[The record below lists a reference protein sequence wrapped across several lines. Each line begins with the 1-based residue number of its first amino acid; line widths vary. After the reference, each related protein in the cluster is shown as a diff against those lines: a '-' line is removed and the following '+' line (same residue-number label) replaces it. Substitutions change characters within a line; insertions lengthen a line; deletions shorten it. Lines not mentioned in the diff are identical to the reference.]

1 MLKKSLIGAA
11 AVLGIALAG
20 SVAGAQPAA
29 AGYACGPWNGWCS
42 YYYLYPRWNWGWY
55 GYNNH
60 HNHNKWDNDHGKWN
74 GNHGKWD
81 NDWYK
86 GKGKN
91 AYKNG
96 NWNNYR

>member
-1 MLKKSLIGAA
+1 MLRKSLICAA

-42 YYYLYPRWNWGWY
+42 YSYLYPGWSFGWY
-55 GYNNH
+55 GNKY
-60 HNHNKWDNDHGKWN
+60 HNKWDNHGKWN
-74 GNHGKWD
+74 NNHGKWD
-81 NDWYK
+81 NHGYK

-96 NWNNYR
+96 NWNKYR